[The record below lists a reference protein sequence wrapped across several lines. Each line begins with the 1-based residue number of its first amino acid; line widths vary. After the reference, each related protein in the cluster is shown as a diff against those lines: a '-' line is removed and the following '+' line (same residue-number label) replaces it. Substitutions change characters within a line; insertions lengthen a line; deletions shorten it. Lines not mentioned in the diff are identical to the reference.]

1 MKFYLG
7 IPKELLCLDAA
18 TTDSDGRSA
27 GLPLW
32 LSKREE
38 SVPSFYLREGGVEVE
53 LSTISQV
60 DEPAHTP
67 LVRLRQ
73 HASKP
78 VRRRVTARP
87 KFYLTRSTVPGRR
100 SALGNA
106 RHNAGTTVKRTTTLR
121 ARDTPKRQTVGSLGG
136 LSSQCEG

>member
-100 SALGNA
+100 SASA
-106 RHNAGTTVKRTTTLR
+106 SCQIPEAQPSREQRTTTG
-121 ARDTPKRQTVGSLGG
+121 DTPERQTVGISPAFPT
-136 LSSQCEG
+136 SEG